1 MTNVEPQKVQEITQ
15 TKRTKT
21 LVAPM
26 QTRWVRYTL
35 PIERVRYLMQYC
47 EFKGKKLSSLG
58 FGAMRLP
65 VIDGDD
71 NRVDEPAA
79 IDMVDYAY
87 DHGINYFDTA
97 WGYHGGNS
105 ERVLGKALSRYER
118 STYYLADKFP
128 GYDTSNF
135 GKHEQIFAEQ
145 LERCGVD
152 HFDFYLMHN
161 VCELNI
167 EQYLDDEKYGTVSY
181 FVEQVRAGRIK
192 HLGFSA
198 HGNFDTF
205 KRFIDAYGDVM
216 EFCQIQLNYMDWE
229 FQNAR
234 AKVELLN
241 ELGIGIWVMEPL
253 RGGILVPLSDE
264 NMEPLRAL
272 RPNANDVEWAFSFV
286 RDVEG
291 VDVILSG
298 MSNAEQLR
306 ENVELFERE
315 STLSAAERDALLALG
330 RKLASAKGVPCTSCH
345 YCVSHC
351 PQDLDIPRLLEL
363 YNEHLSR
370 PDFAFIAPMALGAM
384 PADKHPSACIG
395 CGACAAVCPQQI
407 DIPEALAH
415 FAQLMGE

>member
-1 MTNVEPQKVQEITQ
+1 MHYYDF
-15 TKRTKT
+15 RD
-21 LVAPM
+21 L
-26 QTRWVRYTL
+26 
-35 PIERVRYLMQYC
+35 
-47 EFKGKKLSSLG
+47 KLSALG

-71 NRVDEPAA
+71 NRIDEAA
-79 IDMVDYAY
+79 AFDMVDYAR

-105 ERVLGKALSRYER
+105 ERVMGRALARYPRE
-118 STYYLADKFP
+118 SFYLADKFP
-128 GYDTSNF
+128 GYDVSNF
-135 GKHEQIFAEQ
+135 GKHEAIFAEQ

-167 EQYLDDEKYGTVSY
+167 EQYLDDERFGTVSY

-198 HGNFDTF
+198 HGNFETF
-205 KRFIDAYGDVM
+205 MRFLEKYGDVM

-234 AKVELLN
+234 AKVEALRERGLA
-241 ELGIGIWVMEPL
+241 IMVMEPL
-253 RGGILVPLSDE
+253 RGGILVSLDDDDLA
-264 NMEPLRAL
+264 PLRAL
-272 RPNANDVEWAFSFV
+272 RPDANMIEWAFSFV

-291 VDVILSG
+291 VGTVLSG
-298 MSNAEQLR
+298 MSNMEQLR
-306 ENVELFERE
+306 ENVALFERDDE
-315 STLSAAERDALLALG
+315 LTDEEREALLALG
-330 RKLASAKGVPCTSCH
+330 RKLAGAKGVPCTACH
-345 YCVSHC
+345 YCTSHC
-351 PQDLDIPRLLEL
+351 PLELDIPRLLEL

-384 PADKHPSACIG
+384 PMEKHPSACIG

-415 FAQLMGE
+415 FAELMGE